1 MTFAKN
7 LKARREELGLNRA
20 ELGRQ
25 AGVSDVTVGYWEKG
39 TVASVTHN
47 NLLNLA
53 WVLKTS
59 VGALIG
65 ENEFMEAKYREINEA
80 RS

>member
-7 LKARREELGLNRA
+7 LKARREELGMNKASLA
-20 ELGRQ
+20 EKV
-25 AGVSDVTVGYWEKG
+25 GVSDVTIGYWENETITG
-39 TVASVTHN
+39 VTHT

-59 VGALIG
+59 VSELID
-65 ENEFMEAKYREINEA
+65 ERQFMEAKTRETNQE
-80 RS
+80 

>member
-7 LKARREELGLNRA
+7 LKARREELGLSRA

-25 AGVSDVTVGYWEKG
+25 TGVSDVTIGYWEKETITG
-39 TVASVTHN
+39 VTHT

-59 VGALIG
+59 VSELID
-65 ENEFMEAKYREINEA
+65 ERQFMEAKTRETNQ
-80 RS
+80 S

>member
-1 MTFAKN
+1 MTFANN
-7 LKARREELGLNRA
+7 LKARREALGMNKASLA
-20 ELGRQ
+20 EKV
-25 AGVSDVTVGYWEKG
+25 GVSDVTIGYWENG
-39 TVASVTHN
+39 SITSIGHH

-65 ENEFMEAKYREINEA
+65 ETEFMEAKQRENTTA
-80 RS
+80 

>member
-1 MTFAKN
+1 MSFAKN
-7 LKARREELGLNRA
+7 LKARREELGLSRA

-25 AGVSDVTVGYWEKG
+25 TGVSDVTIGYWEKETITG
-39 TVASVTHN
+39 VTHT

-59 VGALIG
+59 VSELID
-65 ENEFMEAKYREINEA
+65 ERQFTEAKARETNQA
-80 RS
+80 

>member
-1 MTFAKN
+1 MSFAKN
-7 LKARREELGLNRA
+7 LKARREELGMNKA

-25 AGVSDVTVGYWEKG
+25 AGVSDVTIGYWERETITG
-39 TVASVTHN
+39 VTHT

-65 ENEFMEAKYREINEA
+65 EKEFMEAKTRETNQ
-80 RS
+80 S